1 MIYIPGINKDI
12 WPLFVWPE
20 ENELF
25 SSWICR
31 FSNNNEIRSESI
43 SKIYFDN
50 SINLWNR
57 DIDVFA
63 PKALL
68 DYLEN
73 HTPLEKSQ
81 IENLFLTSYES
92 IVFEKINPNGFTENI
107 LNLGIFHRKRK
118 NYGIVFCP
126 NCLKNNAY
134 FKKEW
139 RLFFSIYC
147 ETCKCKL
154 LDRCPSCKKPI
165 SYHRNNF
172 SKVNNSTSACKSLNI
187 CECNFNLSNSFINN
201 EISEFELEF
210 QNYINLTLKNGYNSH
225 SQYSFLFFRG
235 LSIIAYSIMRNN
247 KKNKFCDYFKN
258 ELKFD
263 FNVSSKRIIEWDI
276 EERKQAYLMAYFLLS
291 DWPNRILHIC
301 NDLKINKTD
310 FYNLPYFIEK
320 QILFR

>member
-92 IVFEKINPNGFTENI
+92 IVFEKINPNG
-107 LNLGIFHRKRK
+107 
-118 NYGIVFCP
+118 
-126 NCLKNNAY
+126 
-134 FKKEW
+134 
-139 RLFFSIYC
+139 
-147 ETCKCKL
+147 
-154 LDRCPSCKKPI
+154 
-165 SYHRNNF
+165 
-172 SKVNNSTSACKSLNI
+172 
-187 CECNFNLSNSFINN
+187 
-201 EISEFELEF
+201 
-210 QNYINLTLKNGYNSH
+210 
-225 SQYSFLFFRG
+225 
-235 LSIIAYSIMRNN
+235 
-247 KKNKFCDYFKN
+247 
-258 ELKFD
+258 
-263 FNVSSKRIIEWDI
+263 
-276 EERKQAYLMAYFLLS
+276 
-291 DWPNRILHIC
+291 
-301 NDLKINKTD
+301 
-310 FYNLPYFIEK
+310 
-320 QILFR
+320 

>member
-126 NCLKNNAY
+126 NCLKNSAY

-172 SKVNNSTSACKSLNI
+172 SKVNNSTSACKNLNI
-187 CECNFNLSNSFINN
+187 CECNFNLSNSFIDN
-201 EISEFELEF
+201 EISEFELNF

-235 LSIIAYSIMRNN
+235 LSIIAYSIMRDN

-258 ELKFD
+258 ELKFN

-276 EERKQAYLMAYFLLS
+276 EERKQAYLMAYYLLS

>member
-126 NCLKNNAY
+126 NCLKNSAY

-172 SKVNNSTSACKSLNI
+172 SKVNNSTSACKNLNI
-187 CECNFNLSNSFINN
+187 CECNFNLSNSLIDN
-201 EISEFELEF
+201 EISEFELNF

-235 LSIIAYSIMRNN
+235 LSIIAYSIMRDN

-258 ELKFD
+258 ELKFN

-276 EERKQAYLMAYFLLS
+276 EERKQAYLMAYYLLS

>member
-1 MIYIPGINKDI
+1 MIYIPRINKNI

-43 SKIYFDN
+43 CKNYFDN

-63 PKALL
+63 PKLLL
-68 DYLEN
+68 DYLNN
-73 HTPLEKSQ
+73 HTPLEKTQ
-81 IENLFLTSYES
+81 IDNLFLTSYES
-92 IVFEKINPNGFTENI
+92 IVFEKINQNGITENI
-107 LNLGIFHRKRK
+107 LNLGIKHRKRK

-126 NCLKNNAY
+126 SCLKKKAY

-154 LDRCPSCKKPI
+154 LDRCPACKKPI

-172 SKVNNSTSACKSLNI
+172 SSINNSTSACKSLKM
-187 CECNFNLSNSFINN
+187 CECNFDLSNSIIDNN
-201 EISEFELEF
+201 VSEFELKF
-210 QNYINLTLKNGYNSH
+210 QNYINSTLQKGYNNH
-225 SQYSFLFFRG
+225 TNYSFLFFKG
-235 LSIIAYSIMRNN
+235 LSTLAYSIMRNN
-247 KKNKFCDYFKN
+247 KKNKFCNYFKN

-263 FNVSSKRIIEWDI
+263 FEVTSKKITEWDI
-276 EERKQAYLMAYFLLS
+276 TERSNAYIMAFYLLS
-291 DWPNRILHIC
+291 DWPIRIIQIFK
-301 NDLKINKTD
+301 DLKINKTD
-310 FYNLPYFIEK
+310 FYYLPYFIEK